1 MSDAP
6 NPDMDLIDQLSGGL
20 TPVKPMDNRW
30 LWIGAAVGL
39 ILGAL
44 YVILALHPRIEME
57 RLTEGYWPSNPV
69 VLVKP
74 GLFLVSG
81 ISALW
86 AVSGLTRP
94 EGRPKLRYLL
104 PVLAVVGLILGN
116 LASELVRD
124 GTSQVAE
131 RLNGGVSTCFTTI
144 LGGGL
149 IGLVAMWGLWL
160 RKAATAYPVTLGA
173 MSGLASASL
182 MAAAYAIH
190 CNMDAAVYI
199 FLIYGCAVA
208 TFTGVAALIGGRLL
222 RW

>member
-6 NPDMDLIDQLSGGL
+6 DLIDRLAGEL
-20 TPVKPMDNRW
+20 KPVKAMDNRW
-30 LWIGAAVGL
+30 LWAGSAVGL

-44 YVILALHPRIEME
+44 VVIFVLHPRIEME
-57 RLTEGYWPSNPV
+57 LLTEGYWPSNPV
-69 VLVKP
+69 VVIKP
-74 GLFLVSG
+74 ALFLISG

-86 AVSGLTRP
+86 AVAGLTRP

-104 PVLAVVGLILGN
+104 PILAVMGLIFGN

-124 GTSQVAE
+124 GTSQIAE
-131 RLNGGVSTCFTTI
+131 RLNGGVTTCFTTI

-149 IGLVAMWGLWL
+149 AGLVAMWWLWL
-160 RKAATAYPVTLGA
+160 RKAATAYPVALGA
-173 MSGLASASL
+173 MSGLATASL

-199 FLIYGCAVA
+199 FVIYGGAVTA
-208 TFTGVAALIGGRLL
+208 FTGLAALLGGRLL